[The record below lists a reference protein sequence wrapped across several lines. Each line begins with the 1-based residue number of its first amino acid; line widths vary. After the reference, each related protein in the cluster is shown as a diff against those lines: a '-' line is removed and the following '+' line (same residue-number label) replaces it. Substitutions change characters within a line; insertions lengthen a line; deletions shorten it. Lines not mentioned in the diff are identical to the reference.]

1 MYFSQ
6 AFEQDLSNRASQ
18 LESVKE
24 TAKELI
30 KKASTEDAAMLRSQL
45 NEIDSLWT
53 RTNKLS
59 ERKTKRLLE
68 ALRDVSGFFHVL

>member
-1 MYFSQ
+1 M
-6 AFEQDLSNRASQ
+6 SNRASQ

-30 KKASTEDAAMLRSQL
+30 RKASTEDAATLRSQL

-59 ERKTKRLLE
+59 ERKNKRLME
-68 ALRDVSGFFHVL
+68 ALRDVSYFVSNDAAR